1 MMEVDG
7 FLGYGIE
14 KMWKEKKS
22 LNELIKNKRGKR

>member
-1 MMEVDG
+1 MGMMEVDG

-22 LNELIKNKRGKR
+22 LNELDM

>member
-22 LNELIKNKRGKR
+22 LNEFNLNL